1 MRPHQRRA
9 ITIWGETPTFPYVS
23 QKIQK
28 TSFSLLTPRRGVPY
42 IRLTNDSGD
51 AAGDEE
57 VRF

>member
-1 MRPHQRRA
+1 MVAADTDATSRAGLRRP
-9 ITIWGETPTFPYVS
+9 S

-28 TSFSLLTPRRGVPY
+28 SSESLLTVRRGADY